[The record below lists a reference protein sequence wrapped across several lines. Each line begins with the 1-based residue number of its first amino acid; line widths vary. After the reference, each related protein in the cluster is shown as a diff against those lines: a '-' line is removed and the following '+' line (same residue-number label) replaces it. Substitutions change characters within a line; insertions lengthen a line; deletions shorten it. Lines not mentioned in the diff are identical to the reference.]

1 MLGQLTTALLLTCAL
16 AILPGDTF
24 KTFEELVN
32 DNGFRSESYNV
43 TTTDGYILSLYRIP
57 GAINEES
64 DTVRPAVLL
73 VHGQE
78 CDMMEWLWNTE
89 DKSNALM
96 LARAGYD
103 VWLGNNRG
111 NQYSNTHVSL
121 TVADNAYWEF
131 YQ

>member
-1 MLGQLTTALLLTCAL
+1 MLLTFTLAL
-16 AILPGDTF
+16 PSDTF
-24 KTFEELVN
+24 KTFEQLVN

-57 GAINEES
+57 GVINEDE
-64 DTVRPAVLL
+64 DTVRPAVLM

-111 NQYSNTHVSL
+111 NHYSKTHVNL
-121 TVADNAYWEF
+121 TVDDNAYWDF